1 MFTREATEVQLIILH
16 KRRLPLIDSI
26 FIYRKKKKTFLIVC
40 VSSFKFLLK
49 YSNPPPPP
57 HQKKRQLGEL
67 LLSQA

>member
-1 MFTREATEVQLIILH
+1 MFKREVTEVQLIILH

-26 FIYRKKKKTFLIVC
+26 SIYRKKKKKTFLIVC

-49 YSNPPPPP
+49 CSNFP
-57 HQKKRQLGEL
+57 KKRQLGEL